1 MGLRYYISDE
11 ETFFNLFSSLFDTKI
26 TFFLPVFPKF
36 IYSSNKKSYEV
47 VRRANSNKKRAKKFS
62 NDPFDMH

>member
-26 TFFLPVFPKF
+26 TFFCQFSLNLF
-36 IYSSNKKSYEV
+36 ILAIKKSYEV
-47 VRRANSNKKRAKKFS
+47 VRRANSNKKRAKFFS